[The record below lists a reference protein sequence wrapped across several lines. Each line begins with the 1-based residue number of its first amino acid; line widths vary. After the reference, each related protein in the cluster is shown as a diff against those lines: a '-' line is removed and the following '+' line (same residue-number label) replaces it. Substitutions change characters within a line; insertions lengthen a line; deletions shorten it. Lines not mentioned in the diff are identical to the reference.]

1 MWENLDLN
9 RFENAPP
16 SPPGARMPAHLA
28 KAITSITW
36 AVIALLACAS
46 FGTAVSV
53 ATVSKAADDSEDTVI
68 ANSLAAMLSAGLN
81 VISRN
86 QDLIDNPDIE
96 DKGFDGKSVLAQA
109 QQLFQ
114 ETTGSNPLNT
124 DPSHRHGRL
133 LRVEMDAIVEV
144 MNAHQRELNQRG
156 IGFKGF
162 IPATFGRLITESFA
176 RGAEG
181 DAELKITAPLQFIR
195 NRKARPDNWEAYV
208 IREKLM
214 SASWPK
220 GEFYAAVAENKGR
233 PAFRVAVPEYYEA
246 SCLSCHGGPKGQ
258 IDITGY
264 PKEGRNEGDLGGVIS
279 ITLYR

>member
-1 MWENLDLN
+1 
-9 RFENAPP
+9 
-16 SPPGARMPAHLA
+16 MPAHLA

-36 AVIALLACAS
+36 AVIALLALAS

-53 ATVSKAADDSEDTVI
+53 ATISKAADDGEETVI
-68 ANSLAAMLSAGLN
+68 AKSLAAMLSAGLN

-96 DKGFDGKSVLAQA
+96 DKGLDGKSVLAQA

-124 DPSHRHGRL
+124 DPSQRHGRL
-133 LRVEMDAIVEV
+133 LRVEMNAIVEV

-162 IPATFGRLITESFA
+162 IPATFGRLVTESFA

-195 NRKARPDNWEAYV
+195 NRKARPDNWESFV

-220 GEFYAAVAENKGR
+220 GESTPRSPRTRADSPSGSRCPNIMRHRA
-233 PAFRVAVPEYYEA
+233 
-246 SCLSCHGGPKGQ
+246 
-258 IDITGY
+258 
-264 PKEGRNEGDLGGVIS
+264 
-279 ITLYR
+279 